1 MSLVLETDDLNVSYG
16 PIRALRGVSLSISEG
31 ETVAIVGANG
41 AGKSTMMRALS
52 GVIPIASGRA
62 RFLEHDISM
71 SKPHSLARLGML
83 HIPEGRGTLQNMT
96 VLENL
101 RLAWEIRPNT
111 ISFDEALEIAFQR
124 FPRLHERREQL
135 AGNLSGGEQQMLAVS
150 RALVNRPK
158 LLLVDEPS
166 MGLSPLFAKEVFKV
180 LAELRDSGMTIL
192 LVEQN
197 VRSALSLAHR
207 AYVLNHGVFTLSG
220 DAKEMIDD
228 PAVVQGYLGHDA
240 GEAVA

>member
-1 MSLVLETDDLNVSYG
+1 
-16 PIRALRGVSLSISEG
+16 
-31 ETVAIVGANG
+31 
-41 AGKSTMMRALS
+41 
-52 GVIPIASGRA
+52 
-62 RFLEHDISM
+62 
-71 SKPHSLARLGML
+71 
-83 HIPEGRGTLQNMT
+83 TLQNMT

-150 RALVNRPK
+150 RALVNRPT

-180 LAELRDSGMTIL
+180 LAELRDSGITIL

-207 AYVLNHGVFTLSG
+207 AYVLNHGEFTLSG
-220 DAKEMIDD
+220 NAKEIIDD
-228 PAVVQGYLGHDA
+228 PAVVHGYLGHDSA
-240 GEAVA
+240 EPVTDSLRS